1 MYCDGCGTTIHAGM
15 QFCQR
20 CGKRIVGAVGAPAVQ
35 PTTPRTQSGYGT
47 GRVQRNIQLLGG
59 LWLVYGALRLVSL
72 AWLVI
77 FGRMILPSIFE
88 AVGANV
94 ADNVSWRMHGWD
106 WGSWFWPFG
115 LWFGGVSIV
124 VFGAAYLVLGWALHA
139 RKPWARMFGL
149 VLGFLVLLRIPFGT
163 ALGIFTIWVLMPE
176 SSRVEYDAMAR
187 P

>member
-15 QFCQR
+15 QYCQR
-20 CGKRIVGAVGAPAVQ
+20 CGKRIIGAAGAPAVQ
-35 PTTPRTQSGYGT
+35 PAAQQGGYAT

-77 FGRMILPSIFE
+77 FGRMILPSIFD
-88 AVGANV
+88 AIGRGG
-94 ADNVSWRMHGWD
+94 ADNVSWSVRGLD

-124 VFGAAYLVLGWALHA
+124 VFGVAYLVLGWALHA

-163 ALGIFTIWVLMPE
+163 ALGIYTIWVLMPE